1 MTGRLEDMEL
11 FACVVQAGGFTVA
24 AKRLDTSK
32 SRLSRRIAELE
43 TRLGVKLL
51 HRTTRRLSL
60 TEAGAA
66 YHARV
71 TRLLEA
77 ARETEEAVSSLGDA
91 LTGTIRLA
99 APLSFGLSHVGPA
112 LVGFLEANPGIAVD
126 LVLDDRTND
135 LVGEGFDAAVRSG
148 PRLADSTLVS
158 RVIAVARTVVA
169 GAPSLLDRLGR
180 PTSVDDFVRYPCL
193 IYSNRGAD
201 EQWRFDTP
209 TGPRTVRGP
218 ERLRANNGD
227 VLAQAAIAGLGLVV
241 LPTFII
247 GPALTT
253 GQLEPV
259 LEAETTRRN
268 DIRLVYPPGRQTSAK
283 LKALA
288 DHLAEAFRGEP
299 WECGE
304 KGA

>member
-11 FACVVQAGGFTVA
+11 FACVVQAGGFTTA
-24 AKRLDTSK
+24 ARRLDTSK

-43 TRLGVKLL
+43 GRLGVKLL

-77 ARETEEAVSSLGDA
+77 ARETEEAVSALGETLA
-91 LTGTIRLA
+91 GTIRLA
-99 APLSFGLSHVGPA
+99 APMSFGLTHVGPA
-112 LVGFLEANPGIAVD
+112 LVSVLEANPGIAVD

-148 PRLADSTLVS
+148 PRPADSTLVS
-158 RVIAVARTVVA
+158 RVIALSRAVVA
-169 GAPSLLDRLGR
+169 GAPALLDRIGR
-180 PTSVDDFVRYPCL
+180 PATVDDLARFPCL
-193 IYSNRGAD
+193 VYSNRSAD

-227 VLAQAAIAGLGLVV
+227 VLAQAAIAGLGLVI

-247 GPALTT
+247 GPALTD
-253 GQLEPV
+253 GRLEPV
-259 LEAETTRRN
+259 LEAETARRN

-283 LKALA
+283 LRALA
-288 DHLAEAFRGEP
+288 DHLADAFRGEP
-299 WECGE
+299 WECGP
-304 KGA
+304 K